1 MPAFALLAAAS
12 SVRIASLN
20 LCADEYALLLA
31 KPGEL
36 VSVSRL
42 SHDPDESP
50 LTSRARKIPAN
61 NGELEQVIA
70 LRPRILLTMGGLGR
84 STADLARKMRIMTID
99 LPSPTDVAGVERN
112 LRTVANVVGEPR
124 RAEPLLQ
131 RIAELRRS
139 APRATRDALFLSG
152 GGVSIGSWSP
162 AAEWMRLAGFRQPKS
177 YSQKASLEQLLTHPP
192 ALLLRSD
199 YRSGQMSSGQ
209 AWFDHP
215 IVRSLQARTHL
226 VDGRRWTCAGPLMVD
241 EVERLRKLPH

>member
-31 KPGEL
+31 RPSEL

-42 SHDPDESP
+42 SHDPLESP
-50 LTSRARKIPAN
+50 LASRARKIPAN
-61 NGELEQVIA
+61 RGELEEVIA
-70 LRPRILLTMGGLGR
+70 RRPTVLLTMGGFGR
-84 STADLARKMRIMTID
+84 STADLARKMRIRTID

-112 LRTVANVVGEPR
+112 LRTIADVIGEPR

-131 RIAELRRS
+131 RITELRRT
-139 APRATRDALFLSG
+139 APRAAREALFLSG
-152 GGVSIGSWSP
+152 GGVSIGGWSP
-162 AAEWMRLAGFRQPKS
+162 AAEWMGLAGYRQPKS
-177 YSQKASLEQLLTHPP
+177 YSEKVSLEQLLAHPP

-215 IVRSLQARTHL
+215 IVRGLKERTHL
-226 VDGRRWTCAGPLMVD
+226 VDGRRWTCAGPLMID